1 MTAPS
6 DVTVAICTY
15 RRADVLRTCL
25 EHVAALDSKPF
36 EVIVVDASPDLE
48 SKAVVE
54 EFPGARYVRN
64 DSGLGTLPRSRKIAL
79 AETSSPVIAFID
91 DDAFPEPQWLDALA
105 GGFLPGV
112 GGVTGRS
119 RNGQPGE
126 ESIEGDV
133 GVIRSG
139 RVIGNFATAVVPARE
154 VEHVIGCNMAF
165 LREALEAA
173 GGMPE
178 WHAGV
183 SAVGEDLMLS
193 LLVRR
198 AGWKLRFVPEAVV
211 LHIGAPQAK
220 GRRFDLRYQFV
231 AARNYAFVFAAV
243 EGVRSGH
250 LRSMVHRSLV
260 DAGRDIAK
268 SAANSL
274 WRQAGIATGLWRAI
288 GIGRMQRSRS
298 RGQRQGS
305 IGP

>member
-1 MTAPS
+1 MISPS

-15 RRADVLRTCL
+15 RRPDVLRTCL
-25 EHVAALDSKPF
+25 EHVAALEAKPH

-105 GGFLPGV
+105 GGFGPGV

-133 GVIRSG
+133 GVIRNG

-165 LREALEAA
+165 LREALDAA
-173 GGMPE
+173 GGIPE

-198 AGWKLRFVPEAVV
+198 AGWRLRFVPEAVV

-231 AARNYAFVFAAV
+231 GSRNYAFVFAAV
-243 EGVRSGH
+243 EGLGSPQ
-250 LRSMVHRSLV
+250 LRSLV
-260 DAGRDIAK
+260 LHSLRHSARTVGKSLSQAAWATAG
-268 SAANSL
+268 L
-274 WRQAGIATGLWRAI
+274 FVGTWRAA
-288 GIGRMQRSRS
+288 RA
-298 RGQRQGS
+298 RGPRR
-305 IGP
+305 